1 MCTPTHMHSKY
12 MLVLKEEKLKKK
24 TQYLA
29 RSYELHTESQ
39 LLKRPKHNLH
49 ELNSN
54 FGKACFKI
62 KLNKRAADTGSLA
75 KVLLSLCKGIQF
87 FALHLDMKQTLGG
100 KSRNTMELLKS
111 M

>member
-39 LLKRPKHNLH
+39 LFKRPKQELH

-54 FGKACFKI
+54 FGKSCFKI

-75 KVLLSLCKGIQF
+75 KALLSMCIGMQF
-87 FALHLDMKQTLGG
+87 IALHLYMKPTLGEITW
-100 KSRNTMELLKS
+100 SC
-111 M
+111 